1 MKLPRWVLALT
12 LLAWIVVILYPDPA
26 VLVRSVRN
34 ILHPTVDPGAVRS
47 LARRLPNDPR
57 VVESI
62 VVNKLV
68 PYSYDWQTNSVPWYF
83 PTTRDVLR
91 ERRGDCES
99 RAVLLASIL
108 TAKGIPNHLRMSFD
122 HIWVDYPGKRANALE
137 NSGVVLAERRHGH
150 FVFHWPRNFN
160 LAQEVSDQ
168 VAVYWTPAPA
178 ARKALLLAG
187 VLVIPLFNGIAAAL
201 RRLIGAGGAPL
212 EEESRPSRRLHR
224 SARRRRQ
231 GLVGRPMRV

>member
-12 LLAWIVVILYPDPA
+12 LVGWIFVILYPDPA
-26 VLVRSVRN
+26 VLVHSVRD
-34 ILHPTVDPGAVRS
+34 ILHPAIDPGAVRD
-47 LARRLPNDPR
+47 LARHLPNDPR
-57 VVESI
+57 VIES
-62 VVNKLV
+62 VVANKLV
-68 PYSYDWQTNSVPWYF
+68 PYSYDWQTNGVPWYF
-83 PTTRDVLR
+83 PSARDVVR

-99 RAVLLASIL
+99 RAILLASIL

-137 NSGVVLAERRHGH
+137 NSGVMLAERRHGH

-168 VAVYWTPAPA
+168 VAIYWTPAPP

-187 VLVIPLFNGIAAAL
+187 FLVIPLFNGIAAAL

-212 EEESRPSRRLHR
+212 DAERP
-224 SARRRRQ
+224 RRRRLKRSPRRRRP